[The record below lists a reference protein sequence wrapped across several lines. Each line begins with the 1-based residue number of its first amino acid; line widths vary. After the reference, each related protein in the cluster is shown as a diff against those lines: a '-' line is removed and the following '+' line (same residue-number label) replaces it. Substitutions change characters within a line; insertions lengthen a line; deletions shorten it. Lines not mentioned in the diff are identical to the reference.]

1 MDLSTVA
8 NVATALTVITGVGF
22 GLVEAQRSRR
32 AREERAA
39 YAAVQAL
46 LSQAWMKSM
55 IVVHSIPDGS
65 SASAIEANAEVL
77 NAAHSGWGD
86 SGRTWL
92 LCLCSNRSITR
103 GRRSGWRHG
112 SSRLAEI
119 KTLHRGRTPAQRFA
133 KDFRMVPMARHTTG
147 TTFTWKNKPAGRCAG
162 SVSRL
167 EALRWIGRSDGQCY
181 VAIEEDCSIHLIV
194 LRKSCNGT
202 GGPDAHVC
210 FSTLNQRTSGNVF

>member
-77 NAAHSGWGD
+77 NAAHSVGVILEGLGYSVYARIVPLRVAADLVGGTVRLAW
-86 SGRTWL
+86 RKL
-92 LCLCSNRSITR
+92 KPYIEEER
-103 GRRSGWRHG
+103 RRSGSQKTFEWFQWLAIQLEDIHLEKQTCRSARRKRIEIGNLEVDRPLRRTMLYRH
-112 SSRLAEI
+112 R
-119 KTLHRGRTPAQRFA
+119 
-133 KDFRMVPMARHTTG
+133 
-147 TTFTWKNKPAGRCAG
+147 AG
-162 SVSRL
+162 
-167 EALRWIGRSDGQCY
+167 
-181 VAIEEDCSIHLIV
+181 DCSIHPIVQEKVVTGPLIPMP
-194 LRKSCNGT
+194 T
-202 GGPDAHVC
+202 FAFHP
-210 FSTLNQRTSGNVF
+210 